1 MNKELFDYLANG
13 KTLNEFLNDYPE
25 ISKDEALAML
35 SLILDVNTGRRASQ
49 SLGRYAGLG
58 AELAA

>member
-13 KTLNEFLNDYPE
+13 KTLNEYLKDYPE
-25 ISKDEALAML
+25 ISKDEALAVL
-35 SLILDVNTGRRASQ
+35 SQILEVNNGRRAGQSQ
-49 SLGRYAGLG
+49 GRYAGLG